1 MGRVAGRARD
11 CRAQSWR
18 QYCLVK
24 GTQRESYRK
33 TLSQF
38 PHSQTKKLRGISHR
52 QAQRRVNAVEALT
65 PLTKQAPASRQKG
78 ATASSMGPD
87 PEENLYF
94 DLNPVLWGTGE
105 RDFLPRIEHTFHLQ
119 QSPVNAWHL
128 LA

>member
-11 CRAQSWR
+11 CRAQSRR

-24 GTQRESYRK
+24 GTQKESYRK
-33 TLSQF
+33 TLSQL
-38 PHSQTKKLRGISHR
+38 PHSQTKKLRDKPPAGPEKSECIIP
-52 QAQRRVNAVEALT
+52 VAVEALT

-94 DLNPVLWGTGE
+94 DLNPGLWGIGE
-105 RDFLPRIEHTFHLQ
+105 RGEGF
-119 QSPVNAWHL
+119 PV
-128 LA
+128 